1 MSARNFETNP
11 NFEKYLLDK
20 CKVHRINSL
29 INCAAVINSKEC
41 QDNPK
46 LAYIVNAE
54 LPGLLSNVCSTLDIK
69 FVQISTEAVFGSG
82 QLGQIRSESDTPKP
96 KNIYGKSKRDGELN
110 IHPSSKHI
118 ILRLPRIISTKTQ
131 LFSSLVNKII
141 KGEEIKVAK
150 DIFSTPISSICSAER
165 IINIVLGE
173 INLFNQKII
182 HITGSECLSLYET
195 FIKLLDYKF
204 HNNII
209 PELSNYFEPNPPE
222 ELFKNG
228 GLVSNYI
235 EPITFHE
242 TKNSLNI
249 GEIK

>member
-1 MSARNFETNP
+1 MFFISLSARNFDTNP

-54 LPGLLSNVCSTLDIK
+54 LPGLLSNVCSTLDIEICSNQYRSCIW
-69 FVQISTEAVFGSG
+69 FWPVRS
-82 QLGQIRSESDTPKP
+82 IRSESDTPKP

-173 INLFNQKII
+173 INLFNK
-182 HITGSECLSLYET
+182 
-195 FIKLLDYKF
+195 K
-204 HNNII
+204 
-209 PELSNYFEPNPPE
+209 
-222 ELFKNG
+222 
-228 GLVSNYI
+228 
-235 EPITFHE
+235 
-242 TKNSLNI
+242 
-249 GEIK
+249 